1 MSKLKA
7 VLTVADQEHNRILL
21 KHILTGD
28 YLVLEATNIQEAFIL
43 LAREKIDVIVLDVA
57 IIDEFEF
64 LRLKNENQDIKYLP
78 ILVIADF
85 NEEGADEKRAFLGV
99 TKTLYRPIEPIG
111 LRQQLNKLLLLSD
124 NKDCRVSNEYDA
136 LTGVY
141 TMQNFVHKTN
151 FFLQEKEAFP
161 FDIICISLKRFN
173 LFNDLLGAE
182 AGNDLLCFIAKQLY
196 FFLHTQKVVF
206 GRLDNASFVVCAG
219 ENGNIGAKL
228 LQFFTQKLNE
238 HDTVIKGSVAIGVYH
253 AEKADLSIEIMAER
267 AHFAACKDHNDYI
280 STLRIYSEADRIG
293 LLKEQ
298 KILSEMYNALKND
311 EFKVYYQP
319 KFNLTNNILIGAEAL
334 VRWEHP
340 TKGIIA
346 PENFIDVFEKNGCIT
361 MLDEYVWEQV
371 CIFIRKTIDKG
382 LKTVPISVNISRLDI
397 YKEGLCARLCALRK
411 KYSIPASLLELEITE
426 SVYTESTQQLIAV
439 IRQLKAAG
447 FKIAMDDFGK
457 GYSSLNMLN
466 EVAVDVLKLDMKFME
481 NADLGKSNSN
491 MFSFVVNLAT
501 WFDLPIIAEG
511 IETETQ
517 VSFLRSLGC
526 NMGQGYLLSKPQ
538 KDVDFASTLN
548 RYEVT
553 FPEKK
558 VSEPKN
564 NIIIEEFCR
573 HNSMAS
579 NIFNVF
585 VGALALLEEQGK
597 RLSIIR
603 ANDRFNC
610 IFGQEKLELKFKHK
624 NVLEGIHKADLKG
637 FIAMTRAA
645 KVSEQEVAFDSRWY
659 TMKSGKMVW
668 LHSNMRAIYH
678 DSKKTF
684 YLCSIEDMTE
694 RKEEEIKNKI
704 NGRRLQMVLAES
716 KINVWEFDIASQKFV
731 LNKAAMRPFGLGGE
745 VINIQDKALA
755 SKIIHPEDEKKVEAF
770 YTRVSVGKLAPP
782 LVVRVKPSHEKKY
795 IWLQFKYGI
804 VKNDAGEPI
813 RAVGVVVDVS
823 KQKEMEAKYNQ
834 EISYKS
840 NEIKRCKY
848 FYEVDLTTDKIIYT
862 SCEPVNLHW
871 NIDNVHFSEIA
882 TQVIKKR
889 VHPVFQKDLMF
900 FVASKEM
907 IKLYESGTTEVNKEY
922 LRTDDEHS
930 GSQWYKNRY
939 SFARNPLNG
948 HIMLFVVVKNI
959 HAEKLAEVK
968 IKYAAEHDALTGA
981 YNRGALSRLAKDK
994 LERLGDDNHTAF
1006 VIFDLDKFK
1015 EVNDTYGHQKG
1026 DQVLCALV
1034 KTIHRVFR
1042 REDCVCRLGGDE
1054 FAVLLE
1060 GMGSEELLLKKA
1072 KEICKIIA
1080 NEHFHLTTAPV
1091 TCSVGAAIAPQ
1102 HGTTFEELYKHAD
1115 EALYLIK
1122 DKGRNGYCLYG
1133 HDPIKLA

>member
-7 VLTVADQEHNRILL
+7 VLIVADQESNRILL

-28 YLVLEATNIQEAFIL
+28 YLVLEATNIMEAFTL
-43 LAREKIDVIVLDVA
+43 LAREKVDVIVLDGV

-64 LRLKNENQDIKYLP
+64 LRLKNEKLALKSLP
-78 ILVIADF
+78 ILVITDF
-85 NEEGADEKRAFLGV
+85 NKEVASEKRAALGV
-99 TKTLYRPIEPIG
+99 TKTLYRPIEPVS
-111 LRQQLNKLLLLSD
+111 LRQYLTKSLLLHNGSGCQVSD
-124 NKDCRVSNEYDA
+124 KYDT

-141 TMQNFVHKTN
+141 TMQTFVHKTN
-151 FFLQEKEAFP
+151 FFLQEKEALP
-161 FDIICISLKRFN
+161 FDIVCISLKRFN
-173 LFNDLLGAE
+173 ILNDLLGVE
-182 AGNDLLCFIAKQLY
+182 AGNNLLCFIAEQLY
-196 FFLHTQKVVF
+196 CFLHKQKVLF
-206 GRLDNASFVVCAG
+206 GRFDNESFVVCAG
-219 ENGNIGAKL
+219 RSSDVGEKL
-228 LQFFTQKLNE
+228 LKFLAQKLNE
-238 HDTVIKGSVAIGVYH
+238 QESAIKGSVAVGVYR
-253 AEKADLSIEIMAER
+253 AERTDLAIEIMAER
-267 AHFAACKDHNDYI
+267 AHFAAGKDHNNYI
-280 STLRIYSEADRIG
+280 STLKIYSEADRIG
-293 LLKEQ
+293 MLKEQ
-298 KILSEMYNALKND
+298 KILSEMHNALKNE

-340 TKGIIA
+340 TKGIIV
-346 PENFIDVFEKNGCIT
+346 PEKFIDIFEKNGCIT
-361 MLDEYVWEQV
+361 VLDEYVWEQV
-371 CIFIRKTIDKG
+371 CIFIRKTIDNG

-481 NADLGKSNSN
+481 NADLGKSKSNSN

-538 KDVDFASTLN
+538 KGDDFASTLN
-548 RYEVT
+548 NYRGT
-553 FPEKK
+553 FSEKK
-558 VSEPKN
+558 IREPKN

-645 KVSEQEVAFDSRWY
+645 KISEQEVAFDSRWY

-755 SKIIHPEDEKKVEAF
+755 RKIIHPEDEKKVEAF

-782 LVVRVKPSHEKKY
+782 LVVRVKPNHEKKY

-848 FYEVDLTTDKIIYT
+848 FYEVDLTMDKIIYT
-862 SCEPVNLHW
+862 SCEPVNSHW

-882 TQVIKKR
+882 MKVIKKR
-889 VHPVFQKDLMF
+889 VHPVFQKDLMA
-900 FVASKEM
+900 FVASREM
-907 IKLYESGTTEVNKEY
+907 IKLYESGTTEVYKEY
-922 LRTDDEHS
+922 LRTDNEHS

-948 HIMLFVVVKNI
+948 HIMLFIVVKNI

-994 LERLGDDNHTAF
+994 LERLGDDKYTAF

-1026 DQVLCALV
+1026 DQVLCTLV

-1060 GMGSEELLLKKA
+1060 GMGDEALLLKKA
-1072 KEICKIIA
+1072 KEICKSIA
-1080 NEHFHLTTAPV
+1080 NEHFH
-1091 TCSVGAAIAPQ
+1091 
-1102 HGTTFEELYKHAD
+1102 
-1115 EALYLIK
+1115 
-1122 DKGRNGYCLYG
+1122 
-1133 HDPIKLA
+1133 